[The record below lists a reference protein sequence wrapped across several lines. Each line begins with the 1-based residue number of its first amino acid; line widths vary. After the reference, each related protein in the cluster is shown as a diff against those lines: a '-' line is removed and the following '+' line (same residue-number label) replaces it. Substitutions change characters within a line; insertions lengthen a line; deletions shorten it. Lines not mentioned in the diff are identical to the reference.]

1 MYITVDLHNPAM
13 TVRES
18 LVFAA
23 RMRLR
28 PYSIQDS
35 AKIEFAGKIIKLLDL
50 NEFADMLVG
59 DEASGEGLP
68 KHARKRLTVGVELA
82 SNPSI
87 LFADEPTS
95 GLDSLSASVVV
106 ASLERAARQ
115 EGLTVVCTIHQPSRS
130 VFESFDNLLLLRK
143 GGVCVY
149 NGKVANLDQY
159 MQSAPN
165 GEEYAMPDEVNPADH
180 ILEVFCGPF
189 GEKQDWA
196 DLFRKSDMATAA
208 SKSFDSCGCSYCQG
222 GEICVDSHSQ
232 SFMSELYIVFQRQM
246 LAHWRTPTYMA
257 IRFWWTV
264 IANIMTGA
272 IYFQASTKSDDAVTN
287 TTNIIGAIF
296 FYVNIGTMSIMS
308 AVVPLSKY
316 CTKF

>member
-1 MYITVDLHNPAM
+1 M

-149 NGKVANLDQY
+149 NGRITNLDQY

-165 GEEYAMPDEVNPADH
+165 GEEYAIPDEVNPADH
-180 ILEVFCGPF
+180 ILEVFCGPL

-196 DLFRKSDMATAA
+196 SLFKKSDMANAA

-222 GEICVDSHSQ
+222 GEICVDSQPQ
-232 SFMSELYIVFQRQM
+232 SFMSELYIVSQRQL

-264 IANIMTGA
+264 VANIMTGA
-272 IYFQASTKSDDAVTN
+272 IYFQASTKSDDAFTN

-296 FYVNIGTMSIMS
+296 FYVNIGTMSILS
-308 AVVPLSKY
+308 AAVPLSKY
-316 CTKF
+316 CIKF